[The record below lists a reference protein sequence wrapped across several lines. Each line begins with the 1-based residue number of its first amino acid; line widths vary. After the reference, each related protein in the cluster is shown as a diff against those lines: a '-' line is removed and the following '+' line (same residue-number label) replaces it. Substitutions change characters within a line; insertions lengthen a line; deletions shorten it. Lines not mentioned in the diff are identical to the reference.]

1 MYVTG
6 TWCDLSLSATIHE
19 YSTYVEIMLLFL
31 FQFYDLQKLFKT
43 GGEIPDTSYVFMVM
57 LSHVQC
63 TCDVVYMYIYMQ

>member
-19 YSTYVEIMLLFL
+19 YSTYMYVEIMLLF

-43 GGEIPDTSYVFMVM
+43 GGEIPDTSYVFLVM
-57 LSHVQC
+57 LLHV
-63 TCDVVYMYIYMQ
+63 YIHML